1 MQRGIKESAIQQFG
15 RQAEAYSK
23 GNIFVD
29 GVHLSE
35 VVRRS
40 GVTKK
45 DRVLDIATGSGF
57 LALEFAKSAE
67 EVIGADLTR
76 NMLLH
81 AREKQKN
88 SGLGNTGFL
97 LSDVESLPFANESF
111 DIVSCRFAF
120 HHFPDPVKALREMK
134 RVCKTHGRIVL
145 VDGVSS
151 EDREKSLFHNRIEK
165 LRDPSHVRIYM
176 LSEMEQMFND
186 IGATVAAIT
195 HWDIPQ
201 DFEDWMKR
209 AGTGEEG
216 TKIIK
221 GLMKESIESDGTGLR
236 IYLED
241 GRLGFTYDTVI
252 LVAEIS
258 RRSWRLFIIFWQAL
272 ISSVLNK

>member
-40 GVTKK
+40 GVTGN

-57 LALEFAKSAE
+57 LALEFAKSAKK
-67 EVIGADLTR
+67 VIGADLTR

-81 AREKQKN
+81 AREKQKD
-88 SGLGNTGFL
+88 SGLKNTDFL
-97 LSDVESLPFANESF
+97 LSDVESLPFEDETFN
-111 DIVSCRFAF
+111 IVSCRFAF
-120 HHFPDPVKALREMK
+120 HHFPDPVKALHEMK
-134 RVCKTHGRIVL
+134 RVCKTCGRIVL

-151 EDREKSLFHNRIEK
+151 EDRKKSLFHNHIEK

-176 LSEMEQMFND
+176 LSEMEQMFNE
-186 IGATVAAIT
+186 IGATITDLT

-209 AGTGEEG
+209 AGTGGKETEA
-216 TKIIK
+216 IK
-221 GLMKESIESDGTGLR
+221 GLMKGSMEGDSTGLR
-236 IYLED
+236 VNID
-241 GRLGFTYDTVI
+241 AGRLGFTYDTVI

-258 RRSWRLFIIFWQAL
+258 RNS
-272 ISSVLNK
+272 

>member
-40 GVTKK
+40 GVTKN

-67 EVIGADLTR
+67 KVIGADLTR

-88 SGLGNTGFL
+88 SGLENTGFL
-97 LSDVESLPFANESF
+97 LSDVESLPFVDESF

-120 HHFPDPVKALREMK
+120 HHFPDPVKALHEMK
-134 RVCKTHGRIVL
+134 RVCKTCGRIIL
-145 VDGVSS
+145 VDGISS
-151 EDREKSLFHNRIEK
+151 EDSDKSLFHNRIEK
-165 LRDPSHVRIYM
+165 FRDPSHVRIYM
-176 LSEMEQMFND
+176 LSELEQMFHD
-186 IGATVAAIT
+186 IGATIADIT
-195 HWDIPQ
+195 HWNIPQ

-209 AGTGEEG
+209 AGTGEKG

-221 GLMKESIESDGTGLR
+221 GLMEESMEGNSTGLR
-236 IYLED
+236 VNLTD

-258 RRSWRLFIIFWQAL
+258 RR
-272 ISSVLNK
+272 N

>member
-40 GVTKK
+40 GMTKN
-45 DRVLDIATGSGF
+45 DQVLDIATGSGF
-57 LALEFAKSAE
+57 LALEFAKFAE
-67 EVIGADLTR
+67 KVIGADLTR

-81 AREKQKN
+81 AREKQKS

-97 LSDVESLPFANESF
+97 LSDVESLPFADEIF

-120 HHFPDPVKALREMK
+120 HHFPDPVKALHEMK

-176 LSEMEQMFND
+176 LSEIEQMFNE
-186 IGATVAAIT
+186 IGATIIGLT
-195 HWDIPQ
+195 HWNIPQ

-209 AGTGEEG
+209 AGTGGKETEA
-216 TKIIK
+216 IK
-221 GLMKESIESDGTGLR
+221 GLMKESMKGDSMGLR
-236 IYLED
+236 VNLED

-258 RRSWRLFIIFWQAL
+258 RRS
-272 ISSVLNK
+272 

>member
-1 MQRGIKESAIQQFG
+1 MQPGIKESAIQQFG

-35 VVRRS
+35 AVKRS
-40 GVTKK
+40 GVTKN
-45 DRVLDIATGSGF
+45 DRVLDIATGAGF
-57 LALEFAKSAE
+57 LALDFAKRAGT
-67 EVIGADLTR
+67 VIGCDITL

-81 AREKQKN
+81 AREKQKD
-88 SGLGNTGFL
+88 SGLENTEFL
-97 LSDVESLPFANESF
+97 LSDVESLPFENETF
-111 DIVSCRFAF
+111 NIVSCRFAF
-120 HHFPDPVKALREMK
+120 HHFPEPVKALQEMK
-134 RVCKTHGRIVL
+134 RVCKTRGRIVL

-176 LSEMEQMFND
+176 RSEMEQMFNE
-186 IGATVAAIT
+186 IGATITNLT

-201 DFEDWMKR
+201 DFDDWMRR
-209 AGTGEEG
+209 AGTGEKE

-221 GLMKESIESDGTGLR
+221 GLMEESIKGDSTGLR
-236 IYLED
+236 VNLED
-241 GRLGFTYDTVI
+241 GKLGFTYDTII

-258 RRSWRLFIIFWQAL
+258 RS
-272 ISSVLNK
+272 N